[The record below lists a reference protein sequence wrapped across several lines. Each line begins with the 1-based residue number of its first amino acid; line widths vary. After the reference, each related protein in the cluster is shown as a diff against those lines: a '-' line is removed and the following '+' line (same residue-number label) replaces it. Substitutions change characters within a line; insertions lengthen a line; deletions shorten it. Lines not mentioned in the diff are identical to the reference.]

1 MNNLDDQALM
11 ELLQQG
17 ESEQVEFKESFSGSA
32 NRTIPETI
40 CAFANDMAGTGKTGV
55 VFVGVRDNGEI
66 VGTQVTDELLRTLAD
81 MKYDG
86 RITPVPSMTVQKRNF
101 AGKDVAVIQVQPSD
115 SPPVRFGGN
124 IHIRTGARRG
134 RASVQDERIL
144 RERAKAGDRYFDISP
159 IPIADVSDLNLLQFE
174 NEYLPRAVSPEI
186 LVANNRTRIEQLA
199 STKMI
204 VSVED
209 PAATVLGVLVLAKN
223 PSDFMAGSYIQFLK
237 INGNALSDEVTDSAD
252 IHGTV
257 SDVLREVDSKIKS
270 HNRRAV
276 DFTSGPV
283 ERSTSLFPLPA
294 LQQLLYN
301 AVMHR
306 TYENTNAPA
315 RFTWFQDRIEI
326 LSPGGPFGVV
336 STRNFGQPGVTDY
349 RNPNLAEAMKV
360 LGYVQRFGVGIPVAQ
375 QQLKDAGHPPLEFNT
390 DNDHVLVTIRRRPG
404 SSDQ

>member
-32 NRTIPETI
+32 NKTIPETI
-40 CAFANDMAGTGKTGV
+40 CAFANDMADTGKIGV
-55 VFVGVRDNGEI
+55 VFVGVRDSGEI
-66 VGTQVTDELLRTLAD
+66 AGTQVTDELLRTLAD
-81 MKYDG
+81 MQYDG
-86 RITPVPSMTVQKRNF
+86 RITPVPSMTVQKRTF

-124 IHIRTGARRG
+124 IHIRTGTRRG
-134 RASVQDERIL
+134 RASLQDERIL
-144 RERAKAGDRYFDISP
+144 RERTRAGHRHFDISP
-159 IPIADVSDLNLLQFE
+159 IPIADVGDLNLLQFE

-204 VSVED
+204 VSVDD
-209 PAATVLGVLVLAKN
+209 PTATALGVLVLAKS

-237 INGNALSDEVTDSAD
+237 IGGKDLSDEVTDSAA

-257 SDVLREVDSKIKS
+257 SDMLREVDGKIKS

-276 DFTSGPV
+276 DLTSGPV

-306 TYENTNAPA
+306 TYENTNAPT
-315 RFTWFQDRIEI
+315 RVTWFQDRIEI

-336 STRNFGQPGVTDY
+336 SARNFGQPGVTDY
-349 RNPNLAEAMKV
+349 RNPNLAEALKV
-360 LGYVQRFGVGIPVAQ
+360 LGFVQRFGIGITVAR
-375 QQLKDAGHPPLEFNT
+375 QQLENAGHPPPEFNT
-390 DNDHVLVTIRRRPG
+390 DDDHVLVTIRRRTR
-404 SSDQ
+404 SADQ

>member
-11 ELLQQG
+11 ALLQQG
-17 ESEQVEFKESFSGSA
+17 ESEQVEFKASFSGSA
-32 NRTIPETI
+32 NKTIPEAI
-40 CAFANDMAGTGKTGV
+40 CAFANDMAGTGKVGV
-55 VFVGVRDNGEI
+55 VFVGVSDKEEI
-66 VGTQVTDELLRTLAD
+66 VGTQVTDQLLRTLAD
-81 MKYDG
+81 MKYNG

-101 AGKDVAVIQVQPSD
+101 AGKEVAVIQVQPSD
-115 SPPVRFGGN
+115 SPPVRFEGN
-124 IHIRTGARRG
+124 IHIRTGTRRA
-134 RASVQDERIL
+134 RASLQDERIL
-144 RERAKAGDRYFDISP
+144 RERARAGHRYFDVSP
-159 IPIADVSDLNLLQFE
+159 IPIADVSDLNMLQFE

-204 VSVED
+204 VSVEE
-209 PAATVLGVLVLAKN
+209 PMATVLGVLVLAKS
-223 PSDFMAGSYIQFLK
+223 PSDFMAGSYMQFLK
-237 INGNALSDEVTDSAD
+237 INGRDLSDEVLDNAD

-257 SDVLREVDSKIKS
+257 SDVLREVDGKIRS

-306 TYENTNAPA
+306 TYENTNAPT
-315 RFTWFQDRIEI
+315 RVTWFQDRIEI

-336 STRNFGQPGVTDY
+336 SARNFGQPGVTDY
-349 RNPNLAEAMKV
+349 RNPNLAEALKV
-360 LGYVQRFGVGIPVAQ
+360 LGFVQRFGVGITVARR
-375 QQLKDAGHPPLEFNT
+375 QLEDAGHPSLKFNT
-390 DNDHVLVTIRRRPG
+390 DNDHVLVTVPG
-404 SSDQ
+404 RTRSFDQ

>member
-17 ESEQVEFKESFSGSA
+17 ESEQAEFKESFSGSA
-32 NRTIPETI
+32 HRTIPEAI

-55 VFVGVRDNGEI
+55 VFVGIRDNGDI

-86 RITPVPSMTVQKRNF
+86 RITPVPSMTVQKRTLC
-101 AGKDVAVIQVQPSD
+101 GKDVAVVQVQPSD
-115 SPPVRFGGN
+115 SPPVRFRGN
-124 IHIRTGARRG
+124 IHIRTGTRSG
-134 RASVQDERIL
+134 IASLQDERIL
-144 RERAKAGDRYFDISP
+144 RERTKTGYQYFDISP
-159 IPIADVSDLNLLQFE
+159 IPIADVSNLNLLQFE

-204 VSVED
+204 ASVED
-209 PAATVLGVLVLAKN
+209 PTATVLGVLVLAKS

-237 INGNALSDEVTDSAD
+237 IDGRDLSDEVVDSEE

-257 SDVLREVDSKIKS
+257 SDILRELDSKIKS

-283 ERSTSLFPLPA
+283 ESSTSLFPLPA
-294 LQQLLYN
+294 LQQLLHN

-315 RFTWFQDRIEI
+315 RVTWFQDRIEI

-336 STRNFGQPGVTDY
+336 STRNFGQPGITDY
-349 RNPNLAEAMKV
+349 RNPNLAEALKV
-360 LGYVQRFGVGIPVAQ
+360 LGFVQRFGVGIAVAQ

-390 DNDHVLVTIRRRPG
+390 DNDHVLVIIRR
-404 SSDQ
+404 